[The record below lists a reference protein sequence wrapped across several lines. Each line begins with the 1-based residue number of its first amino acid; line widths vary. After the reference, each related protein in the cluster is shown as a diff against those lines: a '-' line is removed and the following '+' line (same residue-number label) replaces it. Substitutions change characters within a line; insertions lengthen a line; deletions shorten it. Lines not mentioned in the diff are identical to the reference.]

1 MKTDDLP
8 SSYKAPKKLM
18 LGTNTLENVNLLLSF
33 NGFVP
38 ILIGDGK
45 KPRVWINIP
54 ANREGSEWYPLVKDN
69 FSTNDK
75 VIILESE
82 NSIEIT
88 TPDGIVLECYKL
100 DDGTVDVK
108 RLNLKPFGLNVVAD
122 ENRLTV
128 MNQTFTSSGFKNVGT
143 MIGIGNA

>member
-1 MKTDDLP
+1 MKADSLP

-33 NGFVP
+33 NGFAP
-38 ILIGDGK
+38 ILIGDGE

-54 ANREGSEWYPLVKDN
+54 TNREGNEWYPLVKDN
-69 FSTNDK
+69 FSTNEK

-82 NSIEIT
+82 NSVKIT
-88 TPDGIVLECYKL
+88 TPDGVVLECYKL
-100 DDGTVDVK
+100 ANGTIDVK

-122 ENRLTV
+122 ENQLTV

>member
-1 MKTDDLP
+1 MKVDELP
-8 SSYKAPKKLM
+8 SGYKAPQKIV

-54 ANREGSEWYPLVKDN
+54 TNREGSEWYPLVKDN

-75 VIILESE
+75 VVVLESKK
-82 NSIEIT
+82 SIKIT
-88 TPDGIVLECYKL
+88 TPDGIILECYKL
-100 DDGTVDVK
+100 DDGIIDVK
-108 RLNLKPFGLNVVAD
+108 LLNLKPFGLNVVAD
-122 ENRLTV
+122 DKRLMV
-128 MNQTFTSSGFKNVGT
+128 MNQTFTSSIFKNVGT

>member
-1 MKTDDLP
+1 MKVDELP
-8 SSYKAPKKLM
+8 SGYKAPQKIV

-54 ANREGSEWYPLVKDN
+54 TNREGSEWYPLVKDN

-75 VIILESE
+75 VVVLESKK
-82 NSIEIT
+82 SIKIT
-88 TPDGIVLECYKL
+88 TPDGIILECYKL
-100 DDGTVDVK
+100 DDGIIDVK
-108 RLNLKPFGLNVVAD
+108 LLNLKPFGLNVVAD
-122 ENRLTV
+122 DKRLMV
-128 MNQTFTSSGFKNVGT
+128 MNQTFTSSIFKNIGT

>member
-1 MKTDDLP
+1 MKADSLP

-33 NGFVP
+33 NGFAPV
-38 ILIGDGK
+38 LIGDGK

-54 ANREGSEWYPLVKDN
+54 TNREGNEWYPLVKDN
-69 FSTNDK
+69 FSTNEK
-75 VIILESE
+75 VIILESK
-82 NSIEIT
+82 NSVQIT
-88 TPDGIVLECYKL
+88 TPDGVVLECYKL
-100 DDGTVDVK
+100 ADGTIDVK

-122 ENRLTV
+122 ENQLTV
-128 MNQTFTSSGFKNVGT
+128 MSQTFTSSGFKNVGT